1 LLPLVKRVKNPIVEW
16 RTRFMQFIK
25 LDNTPIV
32 EELAMLDCFEDL
44 IMAFKNPQKLIRL
57 KIPPVVEIPESESS

>member
-1 LLPLVKRVKNPIVEW
+1 
-16 RTRFMQFIK
+16 MQFIK